1 MLKLPRELCELSEI
15 SQWVAYRIVAN
26 ERKGKPDKLP
36 LNPKDGSNAKANDA
50 STWGTYDVALRYA
63 FQNGLRGN
71 VGGIGFEFAN
81 GYAGIDLDNVVLAG
95 GALKPFAEDVVRMM
109 NSYTEY
115 SPSGKG
121 LHILFKLN
129 RLLSEFGSH
138 RRNDELGIEMYDS
151 GRYFTITGQ
160 VYGEAKPIAERTEM
174 ARKIYDKY
182 FIKSK
187 PDNVNKGS
195 LCSYERLRENETDV
209 ADNELLEIMFA
220 SQHGEKIR
228 SLFNGDIS
236 LYGNDESR
244 ADLALCSY
252 LAFWTNNDIVRMDNL
267 FRQSG
272 LMRPKWDEKH
282 GSQTY
287 GAMTISK
294 ASIAG
299 EGYRRINEHK
309 SFMMTSEKS
318 DAVSEAQAA
327 TEKPKTLT
335 EPDKIL
341 SMNFINVYSY
351 VESVEEGV
359 TLDSDLTRFQQ
370 YKDRKTGYS
379 NIDAKMRLY
388 PGLYVLGAIS
398 SLGKTT
404 FCGQLADQLAG
415 AGEHVLYFTLE
426 QTTLELVSKALSR
439 MMFKTDARSALSSM
453 DIRHGSTSEALRIA
467 REMYAAQTKKC

>member
-1 MLKLPRELCELSEI
+1 M
-15 SQWVAYRIVAN
+15 
-26 ERKGKPDKLP
+26 
-36 LNPKDGSNAKANDA
+36 
-50 STWGTYDVALRYA
+50 
-63 FQNGLRGN
+63 
-71 VGGIGFEFAN
+71 
-81 GYAGIDLDNVVLAG
+81 
-95 GALKPFAEDVVRMM
+95 
-109 NSYTEY
+109 
-115 SPSGKG
+115 
-121 LHILFKLN
+121 
-129 RLLSEFGSH
+129 
-138 RRNDELGIEMYDS
+138 
-151 GRYFTITGQ
+151 
-160 VYGEAKPIAERTEM
+160 YGEAKPIAERTET

-187 PDNVNKGS
+187 PEKVNKAPLRS
-195 LCSYERLRENETDV
+195 HERHRENNEADV
-209 ADNELLEIMFA
+209 VDNELLEIMFN
-220 SQHGEKIR
+220 SQHGEKIH

-236 LYGNDESR
+236 SYGGDDSR

-287 GAMTISK
+287 GAMTMSK
-294 ASIAG
+294 ALIAG
-299 EGYRRINEHK
+299 EGYRRTNEHK
-309 SFMMTSEKS
+309 SFMMTSKKS
-318 DAVSEAQAA
+318 DTFPEAQGE

-341 SMNFINVYSY
+341 SMNLTNVYSY

-388 PGLYVLGAIS
+388 LGLYVLGAIS

-404 FCGQLADQLAG
+404 FCGQLAG
-415 AGEHVLYFTLE
+415 I
-426 QTTLELVSKALSR
+426 S
-439 MMFKTDARSALSSM
+439 
-453 DIRHGSTSEALRIA
+453 
-467 REMYAAQTKKC
+467 